1 MRFELSKK
9 EVNTLNEFVKS
20 TIEKYGEPDELKR
33 TYSFTPTGLGF
44 NIKVRLKSE
53 LFDLTEDITDYDSW

>member
-1 MRFELSKK
+1 MKFELSEK
-9 EVNTLNEFVKS
+9 EIGTLNEVVKS
-20 TIEKYGEPDELKR
+20 AIEKYGEPDELKR
-33 TYSFTPTGLGF
+33 TYSFTSTGLGF